1 MVAAQRERSIRMVR
15 PKATPTIQVDNDRV
29 VVTEWRFTP
38 GAETTWHRHSYDYVV
53 VPLTTGKLLLD
64 DGKTERTAELT
75 AGQSYYRP
83 VGIEHNVINAN
94 PYEFVFVEIEFKTPQ
109 A

>member
-1 MVAAQRERSIRMVR
+1 MSR
-15 PKATPTIQVDNDRV
+15 PPAKPTVQVDNDRV
-29 VVTEWRFTP
+29 ARHRVAVCA

-53 VPLTTGKLLLD
+53 VPMTTGKLQID
-64 DGKTERTAELT
+64 DGKTQRIAELT

-94 PYEFVFVEIEFKTPQ
+94 EYEFTFVEIEFKAPQ
-109 A
+109 G

>member
-1 MVAAQRERSIRMVR
+1 MIERHKKLRVPMPRPAAIPRV
-15 PKATPTIQVDNDRV
+15 QVDNQRV
-29 VVTEWRFTP
+29 LVTEWRFAP

-53 VPLTTGKLLLD
+53 VPLTTGKLQID
-64 DGKTERTAELT
+64 DGKTQRFAELT

-94 PYEFVFVEIEFKTPQ
+94 DHEFVFVEIEFKAPQ